1 VPAADAGAHGA
12 AGRSRQ
18 LLLLGLLAGLLAF
31 VVVAA
36 LVGAHAGGGL
46 DGRVISWAEAHEHRS
61 LNALAVGFDYL
72 GRWWLAIAGIVAIAG
87 VLWLA
92 GRRAQARYL
101 ALAMALSLSLNLLL
115 KLVFRRVPP
124 GGGTVVKAS
133 TYAFPSG
140 HTMTATALAAAL
152 ALIAWPTRWRW
163 PVLLA
168 GAAFAG
174 AMGLSRVYLAVHWP
188 SDVAAGWAMGVVVV
202 LAGAAFAGAM
212 GLSRVYLA
220 VHWPSDV
227 AAGWAM
233 GVVVAFAVRAA
244 VHLPAAGGAPAA
256 GPSAASAKPRAA
268 GSPIDVVFLD
278 WGNTLMADDGSQA
291 GPMATWLKVQ
301 EVDGVQ
307 ETLRR
312 LRLRYRLIVATNAD
326 DSGVRDVRAALS
338 RVGIDELI
346 DDVVSSRDVGTRKPD
361 PLFYRAALLRAGFAG
376 VPLAPER
383 AVMVG
388 DSLENDVAGAQ
399 AAGLRAIWF
408 APRRAGRAAGA
419 PIPDARIHR
428 LAELP
433 AALTRLGG
441 SHAATRPITDAPPWT

>member
-163 PVLLA
+163 PVL
-168 GAAFAG
+168 
-174 AMGLSRVYLAVHWP
+174 
-188 SDVAAGWAMGVVVV
+188 

-441 SHAATRPITDAPPWT
+441 SHAATRPITEAPPWT

>member
-1 VPAADAGAHGA
+1 MPAADAGAHGA

-46 DGRVISWAEAHEHRS
+46 DGRVIFWAEAHEHRS

-163 PVLLA
+163 PVL
-168 GAAFAG
+168 
-174 AMGLSRVYLAVHWP
+174 
-188 SDVAAGWAMGVVVV
+188 

-408 APRRAGRAAGA
+408 APRRARRAAGA

>member
-1 VPAADAGAHGA
+1 MPAADAGAHGA

-115 KLVFRRVPP
+115 KLAFRRVPP

-163 PVLLA
+163 PLL
-168 GAAFAG
+168 
-174 AMGLSRVYLAVHWP
+174 
-188 SDVAAGWAMGVVVV
+188 

-301 EVDGVQ
+301 EVDGVR

-408 APRRAGRAAGA
+408 APRRARRAAGA

>member
-1 VPAADAGAHGA
+1 MPAADAGAHGA

-115 KLVFRRVPP
+115 KLAFRRVPP

-163 PVLLA
+163 PLL
-168 GAAFAG
+168 
-174 AMGLSRVYLAVHWP
+174 
-188 SDVAAGWAMGVVVV
+188 

-301 EVDGVQ
+301 EVDGVR

-408 APRRAGRAAGA
+408 APRRARRAAGA

-441 SHAATRPITDAPPWT
+441 SRAATRPITDAPPWT

>member
-1 VPAADAGAHGA
+1 MPAADAGAHGA

-188 SDVAAGWAMGVVVV
+188 SDVAAGWAMGVVV
-202 LAGAAFAGAM
+202 
-212 GLSRVYLA
+212 
-220 VHWPSDV
+220 
-227 AAGWAM
+227 
-233 GVVVAFAVRAA
+233 AFAVRAA

-256 GPSAASAKPRAA
+256 GLSAASAKPRAA

-408 APRRAGRAAGA
+408 APRRARRAAGA

-441 SHAATRPITDAPPWT
+441 SHAATRPITEAPPWT

>member
-1 VPAADAGAHGA
+1 MPAADAGAHGA

-163 PVLLA
+163 PLL
-168 GAAFAG
+168 
-174 AMGLSRVYLAVHWP
+174 
-188 SDVAAGWAMGVVVV
+188 

-301 EVDGVQ
+301 EVDGVR

-408 APRRAGRAAGA
+408 APRRARRAAGA

-441 SHAATRPITDAPPWT
+441 SRAATRPITDAPPWT

>member
-1 VPAADAGAHGA
+1 VPAADAGARRA

-18 LLLLGLLAGLLAF
+18 LLLLGLLGALLAF

-46 DGRVISWAEAHEHRS
+46 DGRVISWVAAHQYRAPIDI
-61 LNALAVGFDYL
+61 ALGFADVGLWWIAV
-72 GRWWLAIAGIVAIAG
+72 AGIIVIGGA
-87 VLWLA
+87 LWLA
-92 GRRAQARYL
+92 GRRAQSRYL
-101 ALAMALSLSLNLLL
+101 VLTMALSLSLNLLL
-115 KLVFRRVPP
+115 KLVFHRVPP

-174 AMGLSRVYLAVHWP
+174 AMGLSRVYLQVHWP
-188 SDVAAGWAMGVVVV
+188 SDVAAGWAMGI
-202 LAGAAFAGAM
+202 
-212 GLSRVYLA
+212 
-220 VHWPSDV
+220 
-227 AAGWAM
+227 
-233 GVVVAFAVRAA
+233 VVAFAVRAA
-244 VHLPAAGGAPAA
+244 VHLPAAAGGPAA
-256 GPSAASAKPRAA
+256 SGPVAAAKPNAA

-278 WGNTLMADDGSQA
+278 WGDTLMADDGAQS
-291 GPMATWLKVQ
+291 GPMATWPQVQ
-301 EVDGVQ
+301 AVDGAQ
-307 ETLRR
+307 EALRR
-312 LRLRYRLIVATNAD
+312 LRPQYRLIVATNAD
-326 DSGVRDVRAALS
+326 DSGVREVRAALA
-338 RVGIDELI
+338 RVGLDELI

-361 PLFYRAALLRAGFAG
+361 KLFYRAALLRAGFAG

-388 DSLENDVAGAQ
+388 DSLQNDVAGAQ
-399 AAGLRAIWF
+399 AAGLRVIWL
-408 APRRAGRAAGA
+408 APRRVKAAAGA
-419 PIPDARIHR
+419 PIPDARIR
-428 LAELP
+428 KLAELP

-441 SHAATRPITDAPPWT
+441 PHAPPRPTTEAAPWT

>member
-1 VPAADAGAHGA
+1 MPAADAGAHGA

-188 SDVAAGWAMGVVVV
+188 SDVAAGWAMGVVV
-202 LAGAAFAGAM
+202 
-212 GLSRVYLA
+212 
-220 VHWPSDV
+220 
-227 AAGWAM
+227 
-233 GVVVAFAVRAA
+233 AFAVRAA

-301 EVDGVQ
+301 EVDGVR

-408 APRRAGRAAGA
+408 APRRARRAAGA

>member
-1 VPAADAGAHGA
+1 MPAADAGAHGA

-188 SDVAAGWAMGVVVV
+188 SDVAAGWAMGVVV
-202 LAGAAFAGAM
+202 
-212 GLSRVYLA
+212 
-220 VHWPSDV
+220 
-227 AAGWAM
+227 
-233 GVVVAFAVRAA
+233 AFAVRAA

-376 VPLAPER
+376 VPLAPKR

-408 APRRAGRAAGA
+408 APRRARRAAGA

-441 SHAATRPITDAPPWT
+441 SHAATRPITEAPPWT

>member
-1 VPAADAGAHGA
+1 MPAADAGAHGA

-163 PVLLA
+163 PVL
-168 GAAFAG
+168 
-174 AMGLSRVYLAVHWP
+174 
-188 SDVAAGWAMGVVVV
+188 

-408 APRRAGRAAGA
+408 APRRARRAAGA

-441 SHAATRPITDAPPWT
+441 SHAATRPITEAPPWT

>member
-46 DGRVISWAEAHEHRS
+46 DGRVIFWAEAHEHRS

-163 PVLLA
+163 PVL
-168 GAAFAG
+168 
-174 AMGLSRVYLAVHWP
+174 
-188 SDVAAGWAMGVVVV
+188 

>member
-1 VPAADAGAHGA
+1 MPAADAGAHGA

-46 DGRVISWAEAHEHRS
+46 DGRVIFWAEAHEHRS

-163 PVLLA
+163 PVI
-168 GAAFAG
+168 
-174 AMGLSRVYLAVHWP
+174 
-188 SDVAAGWAMGVVVV
+188 

-408 APRRAGRAAGA
+408 APRRARRAAGA

-441 SHAATRPITDAPPWT
+441 SHAATRPITEAPPWT

>member
-1 VPAADAGAHGA
+1 MPAADAGAHGA

-46 DGRVISWAEAHEHRS
+46 DGRVIFWAEAHEHRS

-163 PVLLA
+163 PVL
-168 GAAFAG
+168 
-174 AMGLSRVYLAVHWP
+174 
-188 SDVAAGWAMGVVVV
+188 

>member
-1 VPAADAGAHGA
+1 MPAVDVGAHGA

-18 LLLLGLLAGLLAF
+18 LLLLAGLLAF

-46 DGRVISWAEAHEHRS
+46 DGRVISWVEAHQHRPLS
-61 LNALAVGFDYL
+61 SLAVGFDHL
-72 GRWWLAIAGIVAIAG
+72 GRWWLVVAGIVAIAG
-87 VLWLA
+87 ALWLA
-92 GRRAQARYL
+92 GRRAQARCL
-101 ALAMALSLSLNLLL
+101 ALTMALSLSLNLLL

-140 HTMTATALAAAL
+140 HTMTATALATAL

-174 AMGLSRVYLAVHWP
+174 AMGLSRVYLAMHWP
-188 SDVAAGWAMGVVVV
+188 SDVAAGWA
-202 LAGAAFAGAM
+202 L
-212 GLSRVYLA
+212 
-220 VHWPSDV
+220 
-227 AAGWAM
+227 

-244 VHLPAAGGAPAA
+244 VHWP
-256 GPSAASAKPRAA
+256 AA
-268 GSPIDVVFLD
+268 GSPIEVVFLD
-278 WGNTLMADDGSQA
+278 WGNTLMADDGSQG
-291 GPMATWLKVQ
+291 GPMATWLQVQ
-301 EVDGVQ
+301 EVDGAQ

-326 DSGVRDVRAALS
+326 DSGVRDVRAALL
-338 RVGIDELI
+338 RVGLDELI
-346 DDVVSSRDVGTRKPD
+346 ADVVCSRDVGARKPD

-399 AAGLRAIWF
+399 ATGLRAIWF
-408 APRRAGRAAGA
+408 DPRRAGRAAGT

-433 AALTRLGG
+433 AALARLGG
-441 SHAATRPITDAPPWT
+441 PNAATRPTTEAPPWT

>member
-1 VPAADAGAHGA
+1 MPAADAGAHGA

-163 PVLLA
+163 PVL
-168 GAAFAG
+168 
-174 AMGLSRVYLAVHWP
+174 
-188 SDVAAGWAMGVVVV
+188 

>member
-1 VPAADAGAHGA
+1 MPAADAGAHGA

-46 DGRVISWAEAHEHRS
+46 DGRVIFWAEAHEHRS

-188 SDVAAGWAMGVVVV
+188 SDVAAGWAMGVVV
-202 LAGAAFAGAM
+202 
-212 GLSRVYLA
+212 
-220 VHWPSDV
+220 
-227 AAGWAM
+227 
-233 GVVVAFAVRAA
+233 AFAVRAA

-301 EVDGVQ
+301 EVDGVR

-408 APRRAGRAAGA
+408 APRRARRAAGA

>member
-1 VPAADAGAHGA
+1 MPAADAGAHGA

-115 KLVFRRVPP
+115 KLAFRRVPP

-163 PVLLA
+163 PVL
-168 GAAFAG
+168 
-174 AMGLSRVYLAVHWP
+174 
-188 SDVAAGWAMGVVVV
+188 

-408 APRRAGRAAGA
+408 APRRARRAAGA

>member
-1 VPAADAGAHGA
+1 MPAADAGAHGA

-61 LNALAVGFDYL
+61 LNALAVGFDCL

-163 PVLLA
+163 PVI
-168 GAAFAG
+168 
-174 AMGLSRVYLAVHWP
+174 
-188 SDVAAGWAMGVVVV
+188 

-408 APRRAGRAAGA
+408 APRRARRAAGA

>member
-1 VPAADAGAHGA
+1 MPAADAGAHGA

-115 KLVFRRVPP
+115 KLAFRRVPP

-163 PVLLA
+163 PLL
-168 GAAFAG
+168 
-174 AMGLSRVYLAVHWP
+174 
-188 SDVAAGWAMGVVVV
+188 

-408 APRRAGRAAGA
+408 APRRARRAAGA

-441 SHAATRPITDAPPWT
+441 SRAATRPITDAPPWT

>member
-1 VPAADAGAHGA
+1 MPAADAGAHGA

-163 PVLLA
+163 PVL
-168 GAAFAG
+168 
-174 AMGLSRVYLAVHWP
+174 
-188 SDVAAGWAMGVVVV
+188 

-408 APRRAGRAAGA
+408 APRRARRAAGA

>member
-163 PVLLA
+163 PVL
-168 GAAFAG
+168 
-174 AMGLSRVYLAVHWP
+174 
-188 SDVAAGWAMGVVVV
+188 

-408 APRRAGRAAGA
+408 APRRARRAAGA

-441 SHAATRPITDAPPWT
+441 SHAATRPITEAPPWT

>member
-1 VPAADAGAHGA
+1 MPAADAGAHGA

-163 PVLLA
+163 PVI
-168 GAAFAG
+168 
-174 AMGLSRVYLAVHWP
+174 
-188 SDVAAGWAMGVVVV
+188 

>member
-1 VPAADAGAHGA
+1 MPAADAGAQGA

-46 DGRVISWAEAHEHRS
+46 DGRVISWAEAHQHRP
-61 LNALAVGFDYL
+61 LITLAVGFDYL
-72 GRWWLAIAGIVAIAG
+72 GRWWLAVAGIAAIAG
-87 VLWLA
+87 ALWLA

-101 ALAMALSLSLNLLL
+101 ALTMALSLSLNLLL
-115 KLVFRRVPP
+115 KLVFRRAPP
-124 GGGTVVKAS
+124 GTGTVVKAS

-174 AMGLSRVYLAVHWP
+174 VMGLSRVYLTVHWP
-188 SDVAAGWAMGVVVV
+188 SDVAAGWALGI
-202 LAGAAFAGAM
+202 
-212 GLSRVYLA
+212 
-220 VHWPSDV
+220 
-227 AAGWAM
+227 
-233 GVVVAFAVRAA
+233 VVAFTVRAA
-244 VHLPAAGGAPAA
+244 VHVPAAGGGPTA

-278 WGNTLMADDGSQA
+278 WGNTLMADDGTQG
-291 GPMATWLKVQ
+291 GPMATWLRVQ
-301 EVDGVQ
+301 EVDGAQV
-307 ETLRR
+307 TLRR
-312 LRLRYRLIVATNAD
+312 LHLQYRLFVATNAD

-338 RVGIDELI
+338 RVGLDELI
-346 DDVVSSRDVGTRKPD
+346 DDVVISCDVSARKPD
-361 PLFYRAALLRAGFAG
+361 PLFYRSALLRAGFAG

-408 APRRAGRAAGA
+408 DPRRAGRAAGA
-419 PIPDARIHR
+419 PVPNARIHR

-433 AALTRLGG
+433 AALERLGG
-441 SHAATRPITDAPPWT
+441 SNAVAGPTTEAPPWT

>member
-1 VPAADAGAHGA
+1 MPAADAGAHGA

-46 DGRVISWAEAHEHRS
+46 DGRVIFWAEAHEHRS

-188 SDVAAGWAMGVVVV
+188 SDVAAGWAMGVVV
-202 LAGAAFAGAM
+202 
-212 GLSRVYLA
+212 
-220 VHWPSDV
+220 
-227 AAGWAM
+227 
-233 GVVVAFAVRAA
+233 AFAVRAA

-301 EVDGVQ
+301 EVDGVR